1 MMGKRGALALPN
13 AAALVTLAVVI
24 VAAWMVT
31 GFSRV
36 GLAGANEPSK
46 LPLVGGRTEMQ
57 ATPVSAQASRQTVL
71 AKRETLVYVL
81 GGDTTYYH
89 SPMHAMHDQQR
100 QVLALP
106 AAKARGLAPCP
117 ACFPTKRAG
126 GLEATAQR

>member
-1 MMGKRGALALPN
+1 MLSKRSTRALPN
-13 AAALVTLAVVI
+13 VAALVTLAAVIVTAWVVI
-24 VAAWMVT
+24 

-36 GLAGANEPSK
+36 GLAGSNDLSQ
-46 LPLVGGRTEMQ
+46 LPIAGGHPEQQ
-57 ATPVSAQASRQTVL
+57 ATPVSAQANRGTVL
-71 AKRETLVYVL
+71 TKRETLVYVL

-117 ACFPTKRAG
+117 ACFPAKGGAG
-126 GLEATAQR
+126 LQATANR